1 MDAAL
6 HHGPEGGQLSG
17 SVCIAF
23 PWGCPRSQ
31 VEAARLFDYFAAN
44 DWQIVDSVRHSDL
57 VVVSGCAVAQKAE
70 DVSLETVAN
79 VARARRPDSRL
90 LVVGCIAGIVDER
103 LREEFGAIVVPP
115 VSMSDLDAVIG
126 ARVPIADIH
135 DPNYLAPYL
144 RRARLPLNGERKTAV
159 RRAAGKI
166 RAARRHIAPQSRRTA
181 KEFVYLEPLHN
192 VHSIRVA
199 AGCLE
204 ECTYCAIRVAVGSL
218 RSKPLARVGLEFDEG
233 LALGRTEFKL
243 IGADV
248 GAYGQ
253 DLGVSCV
260 DLLECLFSRPGD
272 FRLTIHDFHPR
283 WLVQYEDVLV
293 PLLAANADRVRLLIL
308 PVQSGSER
316 ILTRMGRSGTAAELT
331 HSLES
336 LQTAAPG
343 MALATHVLVGF
354 PGETDDDLDETRR
367 LLDRIHFAR
376 VDIYRYADR
385 PKTAAATFSG
395 KMSEDVKAGRVERLL
410 RELPT
415 AREFT

>member
-1 MDAAL
+1 MV
-6 HHGPEGGQLSG
+6 G

-31 VEAARLFDYFAAN
+31 VEAARLFDYFETN
-44 DWQIVDSVRHSDL
+44 GWEISESVARSDL

-70 DVSLETVAN
+70 DVSLDTVAA
-79 VARARRPDSRL
+79 VARARRKDSRL
-90 LVVGCIAGIVDER
+90 VVVGCIAGIVDDR

-115 VSMSDLDAVIG
+115 VRMSDLDAVIG
-126 ARVPIADIH
+126 ARIPIADVH
-135 DPNYLAPYL
+135 DPNHLAPYL
-144 RRARLPLNGERKTAV
+144 RRARLPLNGQHKTAI
-159 RRAAGKI
+159 RRAASRI
-166 RAARRHIAPQSRRTA
+166 RATRLRIAPRSHRSAR
-181 KEFVYLEPLHN
+181 EFVYLEPLHN
-192 VHSIRVA
+192 VHSIRVG

-204 ECTYCAIRVAVGSL
+204 ECSYCAIRVAVGSL
-218 RSKPLARVGLEFDEG
+218 RSKPLARVSAELDEG

-253 DLGVSCV
+253 DIGLSCV
-260 DLLECLFSRPGD
+260 DLLECLFSRSAD

-283 WLVQYEDVLV
+283 WLVQYEDSLV

-316 ILTRMGRSGTAAELT
+316 ILSLMRRHGTAAELT
-331 HSLES
+331 SSLEA
-336 LQTAAPG
+336 LQTAAPRI
-343 MALATHVLVGF
+343 ALATHVLVGF
-354 PGETDDDLDETRR
+354 PGETDEDFADTRR
-367 LLDRIHFAR
+367 LLDRVDFAR

-385 PKTAAATFSG
+385 PKTIAADFSG
-395 KMSEDVKAGRVERLL
+395 KVPDEVKAARVDRLL
-410 RELPT
+410 RDLPS